1 MASADFCPIHIASSL
16 TPLALYWRIVQ
27 TSRNKTHIFRPAG
40 HGFTPLLRLGLGL
53 CRVLPTCPQVG
64 LVSISCSCP
73 PSFVLDF
80 LHPLPRGGKL
90 VFDCLIPP
98 NRLIGDF
105 HSR

>member
-1 MASADFCPIHIASSL
+1 MASADFCPVRIAPSL

-27 TSRNKTHIFRPAG
+27 TSRNKTHIFHPAG
-40 HGFTPLLRLGLGL
+40 HGFTTLLRLGLGL